1 MVTNRICMIA
11 LGHLCIVSLAL
22 AQANQTSFS
31 SADIATYERLVSVAV
46 ERDSAVLQARVEL
59 QQAQLNESLAG
70 LLSQAVSI
78 DMAVGTST
86 TTFEQAKPN
95 YSASLS
101 LDVTKLLTP
110 RVSTVEAKQA
120 ALDAQV
126 RQLRVRVMQAFT
138 NYKVALVAAQNAASV
153 VESRLKQLEISKL
166 QVKAGALA
174 PGELLRAQDAVN
186 DAQVALYKANGDLL
200 VTKLQLAQVVGVEL
214 EDLNALLKGEVPP
227 GLKKTP
233 QKSS

>member
-1 MVTNRICMIA
+1 MALKRICMTV
-11 LGHLCIVSLAL
+11 LGHLCIGIISLVV
-22 AQANQTSFS
+22 AQVNQASFS
-31 SADIATYERLVSVAV
+31 SVDIATYERLVAIAV

-95 YSASLS
+95 YSASLN
-101 LDVTKLLTP
+101 LDVTKLLAP

-153 VESRLKQLEISKL
+153 VESRLKQFGDQQASGEGWGARAGRVVTGTGCRKRRPG
-166 QVKAGALA
+166 GALQGQRGFA
-174 PGELLRAQDAVN
+174 GNQTATRPGGRRRAGRPERTA
-186 DAQVALYKANGDLL
+186 
-200 VTKLQLAQVVGVEL
+200 ER
-214 EDLNALLKGEVPP
+214 
-227 GLKKTP
+227 
-233 QKSS
+233 